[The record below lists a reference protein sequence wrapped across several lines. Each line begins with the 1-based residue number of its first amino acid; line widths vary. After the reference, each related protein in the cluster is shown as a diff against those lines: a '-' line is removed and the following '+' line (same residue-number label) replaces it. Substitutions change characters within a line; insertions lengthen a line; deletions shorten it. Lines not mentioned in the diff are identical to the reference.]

1 MEIANKQAVE
11 SERYVLK
18 AAGYDSY
25 KRAEVEKQN
34 LANIDQR
41 VAQLDLIMNLFE
53 QAEKRAAEVKAAEQK
68 PAEPAK

>member
-1 MEIANKQAVE
+1 MDIANKQAVE
-11 SERYVLK
+11 SERFVLK

-25 KRAEVEKQN
+25 KRQEAEKQN

-53 QAEKRAAEVKAAEQK
+53 QAEKREAEAA
-68 PAEPAK
+68 AEPAK